1 MKNKSIFF
9 KKIFKEVENGQLPK
23 IDFHL
28 HTKWTDGKN
37 SVRQVYEKSN
47 KLGLDYIL
55 YSEHSRK
62 SSKRWFKTFAKEIRS
77 LKIKKCIPLIG
88 TEVKVLNF
96 QGDLDISNTNYKL
109 CDLVM
114 ASVHR
119 FPGEKEIKKKN
130 KFLIKDKK
138 KAVETEFKLLI
149 AACKN
154 KKTDILGHP
163 FGMSIKR
170 FNIMPK
176 TSFFEKV
183 IKCAKKN
190 NKVFEINLHYH
201 RKIYK
206 KLIGLC
212 LKNKCFMSFG
222 SNAHHIKD
230 IINFHKINYL
240 K

>member
-1 MKNKSIFF
+1 MKNRNIFF
-9 KKIFKEVENGQLPK
+9 KQIFKEVEEGKLPK

-37 SVRQVYEKSN
+37 SVKQVYERSN

-55 YSEHSRK
+55 YSEHSRR
-62 SSKRWFKTFAKEIRS
+62 SSKKWFKTFAKEVRS
-77 LKIKKCIPLIG
+77 LKKKKCVPFVG

-96 QGDLDISNTNYKL
+96 KGDLDISKSNYKL

-119 FPGEKEIKKKN
+119 FPGEKEIRRNN
-130 KFLIKDKK
+130 KFLVKDKN
-138 KAVETEFKLLI
+138 KAVNTEFKLLI

-170 FNIMPK
+170 FKIMPK
-176 TSFFEKV
+176 ISFFEKV
-183 IKCAKKN
+183 IKCAKRN

-201 RKIYK
+201 KKIYK
-206 KLIGLC
+206 KLIKLC
-212 LKNKCFMSFG
+212 LKNNCFMSFG

-230 IINFHKINYL
+230 IKNFHKINF
-240 K
+240 

>member
-1 MKNKSIFF
+1 MKYKNFFF
-9 KKIFKEVENGQLPK
+9 KQIFKEVEKGQLPK

-37 SVRQVYEKSN
+37 SVRQVYERSN

-77 LKIKKCIPLIG
+77 LKKKKCVPLVG

-96 QGDLDISNTNYKL
+96 KGDLDISKSNYKL

-119 FPGEKEIKKKN
+119 FPGEKEIKKNN
-130 KFLIKDKK
+130 KFLVKDKR
-138 KAVETEFKLLI
+138 KAVNTELKLLI

-170 FNIMPK
+170 FKIMPK
-176 TSFFEKV
+176 ISFFEKV
-183 IKCAKKN
+183 IKFAKKN

-201 RKIYK
+201 KKIYK
-206 KLIGLC
+206 KLIKLC
-212 LKNKCFMSFG
+212 LKNNCFMSFG

-230 IINFHKINYL
+230 IKNFHKLDY
-240 K
+240 